1 MWDFLKNRQE
11 SSFRVVTV
19 IEPVGKELELSDLRV
34 VRVRRAFVP
43 LKGEHRAF
51 GLGGV
56 DPSGLRLG
64 QKLVLVSGG
73 FRESGC

>member
-1 MWDFLKNRQE
+1 M
-11 SSFRVVTV
+11 
-19 IEPVGKELELSDLRV
+19 
-34 VRVRRAFVP
+34 P

>member
-1 MWDFLKNRQE
+1 M
-11 SSFRVVTV
+11 
-19 IEPVGKELELSDLRV
+19 
-34 VRVRRAFVP
+34 P

-56 DPSGLRLG
+56 DPSGLWLG